1 MLIDWNR
8 ENIKKKDS
16 QRRFNY
22 KFAAV
27 KFFTHGIRIFC
38 DTR

>member
-27 KFFTHGIRIFC
+27 KFFYTWHQDFLRY
-38 DTR
+38 